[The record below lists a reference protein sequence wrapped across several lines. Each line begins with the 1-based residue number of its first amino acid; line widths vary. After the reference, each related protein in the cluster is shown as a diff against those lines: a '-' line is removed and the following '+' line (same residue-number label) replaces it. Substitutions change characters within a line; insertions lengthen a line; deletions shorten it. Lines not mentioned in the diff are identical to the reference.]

1 MPGDHEQLG
10 AIHPDSGTWVTF
22 FSPPIKNNK
31 KVNNIVSF

>member
-22 FSPPIKNNK
+22 SSPPIKK
-31 KVNNIVSF
+31 P